1 MYSYDIM
8 ESVLEEEITKLEE
21 HLNIK
26 HEEFLAERTRLDLEI
41 HNVQTDINEGLSK
54 IPRIELIKQ
63 QDKYRDVIKK
73 ISKSFIENKGS
84 IETKIDRLEDSRN
97 KLIEDSRL
105 EKESVEHNINNIQG
119 FVDRGN
125 TNEVFLAIDAVKNSL
140 ILMNNQIKEITER
153 GKSI

>member
-73 ISKSFIENKGS
+73 ISKSFIENKS
-84 IETKIDRLEDSRN
+84 P
-97 KLIEDSRL
+97 
-105 EKESVEHNINNIQG
+105 V
-119 FVDRGN
+119 
-125 TNEVFLAIDAVKNSL
+125 
-140 ILMNNQIKEITER
+140 
-153 GKSI
+153 